1 MTLYTNNVYNFVHIH
16 LHNCS
21 DTLEVLKMKFL
32 QKSSFYILLYQG
44 SVFHNPTA
52 GGHDDY
58 LKKGTE

>member
-21 DTLEVLKMKFL
+21 DTL
-32 QKSSFYILLYQG
+32 SFIDGENFYKNNLFILLYQG

-52 GGHDDY
+52 GGHDHY
-58 LKKGTE
+58 LKKGTG